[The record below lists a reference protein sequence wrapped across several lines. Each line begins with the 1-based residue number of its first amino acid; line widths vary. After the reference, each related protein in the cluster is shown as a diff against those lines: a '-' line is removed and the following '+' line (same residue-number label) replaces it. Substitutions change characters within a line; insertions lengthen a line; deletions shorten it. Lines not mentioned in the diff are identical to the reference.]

1 MAKIDKEQMKKVI
14 AVASKTPTADSTGY
28 FKKQVVENFKRQGDV
43 RNSFMAEGKRAG
55 FTPEV
60 ARSVAEDTQEYKS
73 AKAATDK
80 SSDSV
85 SRQANKGKP
94 GFDENGYVMKK
105 TTTVVVP
112 KKTIGSAIKKA
123 KQ

>member
-28 FKKQVVENFKRQGDV
+28 FKKQAVENFKRQGDV
-43 RNSFMAEGKRAG
+43 RNTLMTEFKRGG

-60 ARSVAEDTQEYKS
+60 AKSVAEETEEYKS

-80 SSDSV
+80 SSESV
-85 SRQANKGKP
+85 TRQANKGKE

-105 TTTVVVP
+105 TTTIVAP
-112 KKTIGSAIKKA
+112 KKTIGGTLKKM